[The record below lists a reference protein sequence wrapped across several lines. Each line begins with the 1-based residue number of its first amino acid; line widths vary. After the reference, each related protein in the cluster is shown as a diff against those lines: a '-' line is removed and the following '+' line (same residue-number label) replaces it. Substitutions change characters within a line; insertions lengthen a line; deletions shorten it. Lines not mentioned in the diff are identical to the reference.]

1 VCKKCRSAEIAGF
14 SLVLVVLAFFA
25 AMPASRVSAEVT
37 IRLSPTEGPVGTLVS
52 VTGQINTIN
61 GSYSILFDN
70 SPVKNGSSTLNNV
83 SDTFTVENT
92 TSGNHEVRLLD
103 ILNGTES
110 SPLNFIVQREY
121 VIKAITPE
129 EPKQLQEGA
138 NVNILALITGGN
150 ASETLFHVSITVE
163 DPANG
168 TYSSADDLI
177 IADANGY
184 GNLSKVYPTDFNGG
198 NQTTSFVG
206 LYQMTLS
213 SGNDTIATGSF
224 RIGLTNATEY
234 HRFQTVDI
242 KAINYT
248 SGQHTVKITYDGE
261 TVFESAPNASDGMII
276 ANWTIP
282 ANASLGVYTV
292 TIQRKP
298 LPKLVP
304 DIQNFTVVSK
314 SFTCEVRTLNLD
326 NEPIEGVQIEAN
338 NITGPVE
345 GVKVTNDEGIA
356 SLYLEATNYT
366 FVAYWSASPAL
377 PARVGE
383 TPWINLASNLTDTQ
397 AVNITCPLAH
407 IKVAVKDY
415 EGTSM
420 PYVEVHVNFTY
431 IGRLDYAISDSVLI
445 ETDPNGISEFR
456 NMYTNIEYTIQAIR
470 YDHAFETAVLNLT
483 STRWLN
489 LTAPTYRLVINVFDR
504 IGWPLQDAQV
514 KVYEW
519 SIGLGDQALEKNTGA
534 SGQVDFNS
542 TFGKYVVSVYKN
554 SYLVNKTTLLL
565 KEQPTTLTIHCKL
578 YSLTLDVAVVD
589 YLGQGI
595 PNANV
600 TIEREGV
607 VLSSLNTGGNGLARF
622 TELVGGKYK
631 VYVHIGGKPQ
641 EITIVDL
648 QEPTTLTTRI
658 AEVVSIAGLL
668 TETSS
673 FLTISLT
680 LLVIAIFL
688 SVLVYRRLRPS
699 PDKE

>member
-1 VCKKCRSAEIAGF
+1 
-14 SLVLVVLAFFA
+14 
-25 AMPASRVSAEVT
+25 MPASRVSAEVT

-198 NQTTSFVG
+198 NRTTSFVG

-242 KAINYT
+242 KAVNYT
-248 SGQHTVKITYDGE
+248 SGQHIVKIGY
-261 TVFESAPNASDGMII
+261 DGMIT

-282 ANASLGVYTV
+282 ANASLGVYRV
-292 TIQRKP
+292 TIQRKL

-304 DIQNFTVVSK
+304 DIQNFTIVFK

-326 NEPIEGVQIEAN
+326 NEPVEGVQIEAN
-338 NITGPVE
+338 NMTGPVE
-345 GVKVTNDEGIA
+345 GVEVTNEEGVV

-383 TPWINLASNLTDTQ
+383 TPWISLASNLTDTQ

-420 PYVEVHVNFTY
+420 TYVEVHVNFTY

-445 ETDPNGISEFR
+445 ETGPNGISEFR

-470 YDHAFETAVLNLT
+470 YDQAFETSFLNLT
-483 STRWLN
+483 STQWLN
-489 LTAPTYRLVINVFDR
+489 LTAPTYRLIVNVFDNV
-504 IGWPLQDAQV
+504 GWPLQEAQV

-554 SYLVNKTTLLL
+554 GYLVNRTTLLL
-565 KEQPTTLTIHCKL
+565 KEQPTTLAIHCKL

-600 TIEREGV
+600 TIKREGV
-607 VLSSLNTGGNGLARF
+607 ALSSLNTGGNGLARF
-622 TELVGGKYK
+622 TDLVGGKYK
-631 VYVHIGGKPQ
+631 VYVYIGGKPQ
-641 EITIVDL
+641 EITMVDL
-648 QEPTTLTTRI
+648 QEPTTLTARI

-668 TETSS
+668 TETSN
-673 FLTISLT
+673 FLTISFT
-680 LLVIAIFL
+680 LLVIQ
-688 SVLVYRRLRPS
+688 R
-699 PDKE
+699 